1 MSPPKR
7 GRPPLPAIDAPT
19 RLHLTLSSRAYDRA
33 YALAQRK
40 GISVPELLRQS
51 LARALGAKPARE

>member
-1 MSPPKR
+1 MTPPKR
-7 GRPPLPAIDAPT
+7 PGRPPLTADPPT

-33 YALAQRK
+33 YQLAQRK

-51 LARALGAKPARE
+51 LARALGTKPARE